1 MAMDSLYVPN
11 IFLINLSILIL
22 LINTSL
28 AFNSNNRLTF
38 DTSQSYFDSNVINK
52 LKLSNSAKN
61 FPLTFGESRTA
72 LVTGAGRGIGKKI
85 AEALA
90 QGGVSKVICL
100 SRSKKSCGEVADSLN
115 SQGYNAYAYAVDVS
129 DGKGV
134 KETCDQILS
143 EHGPVEIL
151 INNAGIT
158 KDNLML
164 RMSHEEWED
173 VIQTNLNSA
182 FYFTSALLRQMIK
195 KKFGRIINMAS
206 VVGISGNAGQANYA
220 AAKAGLIGFTKA
232 LAKEVASRGI
242 TVNAIAP
249 GFIKSDMT
257 DKISDAARAAALQN
271 IPAGTMGTPDDVAN
285 LVAFLVSDQSGYI
298 NGKTIAVDGAMT

>member
-1 MAMDSLYVPN
+1 
-11 IFLINLSILIL
+11 
-22 LINTSL
+22 
-28 AFNSNNRLTF
+28 
-38 DTSQSYFDSNVINK
+38 
-52 LKLSNSAKN
+52 
-61 FPLTFGESRTA
+61 
-72 LVTGAGRGIGKKI
+72 
-85 AEALA
+85 
-90 QGGVSKVICL
+90 
-100 SRSKKSCGEVADSLN
+100 
-115 SQGYNAYAYAVDVS
+115 
-129 DGKGV
+129 
-134 KETCDQILS
+134 
-143 EHGPVEIL
+143 
-151 INNAGIT
+151 
-158 KDNLML
+158 ML